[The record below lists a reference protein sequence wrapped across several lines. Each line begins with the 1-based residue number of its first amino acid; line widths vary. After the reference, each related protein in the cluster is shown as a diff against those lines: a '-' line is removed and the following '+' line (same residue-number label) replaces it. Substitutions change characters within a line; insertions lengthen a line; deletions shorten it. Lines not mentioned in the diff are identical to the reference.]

1 MVGWLV
7 GGYTPLHASI
17 TPDVSNE
24 EWWEDRGKAADM
36 EPNLNLSFYLYLNL
50 LVWRISGTT
59 TKRKRLRSTKLFTC
73 SGFGQHTHFGL
84 QLELIKIFEQS
95 LMIVSSLHKHVAV

>member
-59 TKRKRLRSTKLFTC
+59 TKRKRLRSTKKLDFKFKTC
-73 SGFGQHTHFGL
+73 SDFGGGL
-84 QLELIKIFEQS
+84 GNILTLGCS
-95 LMIVSSLHKHVAV
+95 WSSLRFLNNH